1 MSSQCKKPI
10 CSEISNFSPRITEK
24 QTNPKFIFRT
34 VPLTRNV
41 KIKQRRTNQQM
52 RQRLRFTLSPD
63 YWPLEMLADKDW
75 PGVTSWVKARPR
87 CLWNQYENRSEH
99 PGLSKR
105 LKSGLSKRTRAA
117 TSREPRQGFYLY
129 KPLISQTRCPGI
141 IRMNVGEDVGQEGGE
156 RAQNDRRL
164 VGKR

>member
-1 MSSQCKKPI
+1 
-10 CSEISNFSPRITEK
+10 
-24 QTNPKFIFRT
+24 
-34 VPLTRNV
+34 
-41 KIKQRRTNQQM
+41 M

-105 LKSGLSKRTRAA
+105 LKPRPSKRPRAA

-129 KPLISQTRCPGI
+129 KPLISQTRCPGRSFNPVFSGNCRSVSLSVRMLPG
-141 IRMNVGEDVGQEGGE
+141 IRLLFLDISSE
-156 RAQNDRRL
+156 RLRVYRDRSPALVLWKSRL
-164 VGKR
+164 GYVC